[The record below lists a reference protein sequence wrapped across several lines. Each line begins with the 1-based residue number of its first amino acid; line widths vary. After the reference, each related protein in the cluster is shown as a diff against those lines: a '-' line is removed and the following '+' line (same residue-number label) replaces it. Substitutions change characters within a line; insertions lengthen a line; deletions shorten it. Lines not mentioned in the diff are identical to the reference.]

1 MKTCSLSC
9 VKQHKLTSGCD
20 GQRDTTA
27 FVSLDD
33 FTDLNLLSGSFEQFL
48 CILFH
53 CHVIQY
59 SLTLAFSWKGIESQ
73 AASKLLLA
81 GCLLHTKVVL
91 FLNFVYVAIA
101 PILACDW
108 LVSYNADYRFLED
121 VERHTSQATAE
132 RDSMKRGY
140 QHRQQV
146 GFCLSDCFC
155 VCMFVFFCVCLS
167 VYCI

>member
-1 MKTCSLSC
+1 MLVFVYRRCEVCRETVFKYRCPRCLMKTCSLSC

-81 GCLLHTKVVL
+81 GRLLHTKVVL
-91 FLNFVYVAIA
+91 FLNFC
-101 PILACDW
+101 LRRHCSNTCLW
-108 LVSYNADYRFLED
+108 LTCVIQCRLQISGGCGKTH
-121 VERHTSQATAE
+121 VTSNGRT
-132 RDSMKRGY
+132 R
-140 QHRQQV
+140 
-146 GFCLSDCFC
+146 
-155 VCMFVFFCVCLS
+155 
-167 VYCI
+167 

>member
-1 MKTCSLSC
+1 VLVFVYRHCEVCRETVFKYRCPRCLMKTCSLSC

-59 SLTLAFSWKGIESQ
+59 SLTLAFS
-73 AASKLLLA
+73 
-81 GCLLHTKVVL
+81 
-91 FLNFVYVAIA
+91 
-101 PILACDW
+101 
-108 LVSYNADYRFLED
+108 
-121 VERHTSQATAE
+121 
-132 RDSMKRGY
+132 
-140 QHRQQV
+140 
-146 GFCLSDCFC
+146 
-155 VCMFVFFCVCLS
+155 
-167 VYCI
+167 